1 MWTKK
6 FWKSATERSIKTLAQ
21 SLIALLTAGS
31 ANLLE
36 VDWAAALGVSLGAAL
51 LSLLTSLGSAGVT
64 KTDSP
69 SLVDDAK
76 D

>member
-1 MWTKK
+1 MWTHK
-6 FWKSATERSIKTLAQ
+6 FWKNATERAVKTWAQ
-21 SLIALLTAGS
+21 SLVALLTAGS
-31 ANLLE
+31 ANVLE
-36 VDWAAALGVSLGAAL
+36 VDWASSLGVSVGAAL

-69 SLVDDAK
+69 SLVDETK